1 MWFSKIIQFLNPL
14 NKNQGRFFTTNLL
27 RQIQSFIGI
36 ICEVHYLV
44 YIRESFQ
51 LQASILSDIRMT
63 VRIIGRSGR
72 GLF

>member
-1 MWFSKIIQFLNPL
+1 
-14 NKNQGRFFTTNLL
+14 
-27 RQIQSFIGI
+27 
-36 ICEVHYLV
+36 V